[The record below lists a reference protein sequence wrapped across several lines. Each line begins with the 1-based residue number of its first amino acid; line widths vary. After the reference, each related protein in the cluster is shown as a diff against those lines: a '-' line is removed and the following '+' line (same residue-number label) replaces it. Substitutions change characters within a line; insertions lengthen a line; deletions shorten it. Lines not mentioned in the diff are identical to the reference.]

1 MGSNAVMTET
11 CRCAVPVPVVKA
23 ERKGAARTV
32 CARCDRPI
40 RIEFGSSR

>member
-1 MGSNAVMTET
+1 MGNNVVMTET
-11 CRCAVPVPVVKA
+11 CQCAVPVPVVTA

-40 RIEFGSSR
+40 RIEFATR

>member
-1 MGSNAVMTET
+1 MGNNAVMTET
-11 CRCAVPVPVVKA
+11 CHARSRVPVVKA

-40 RIEFGSSR
+40 RIEFGSR

>member
-1 MGSNAVMTET
+1 MGNHAVVIAT
-11 CRCAVPVPVVKA
+11 CTCAVPIPVVKA

-40 RIEFGSSR
+40 RLEFGAR

>member
-1 MGSNAVMTET
+1 MGNNAVLTDT

-40 RIEFGSSR
+40 RIEFGSR

>member
-1 MGSNAVMTET
+1 MTET

>member
-1 MGSNAVMTET
+1 MGNNAVLTDI
-11 CRCAVPVPVVKA
+11 CRCAVPIPVVKA

-40 RIEFGSSR
+40 RIECGSR

>member
-1 MGSNAVMTET
+1 MAEQ
-11 CRCAVPVPVVKA
+11 CQCPVPVPVVKA

-40 RIEFGSSR
+40 RIEFGAR

>member
-1 MGSNAVMTET
+1 MGNNVVMTET

-32 CARCDRPI
+32 CGRCERPI
-40 RIEFGSSR
+40 RIEFSTQ

>member
-1 MGSNAVMTET
+1 MDNNVVMTET

-32 CARCDRPI
+32 CARCDRAV
-40 RIEFGSSR
+40 RIEFGSR